1 MFCLKA
7 ITFEIM
13 SNPKAYNFLY
23 SWQLIPE
30 KCDYQ
35 KGVPPKSSIYK
46 MESREGS
53 DTITISLSWLTHDN
67 QSFKTAYQF
76 IPDGLEH
83 PFEHTEVAD
92 TIQGEFIGSHILKIV
107 AMRAGMLV
115 WEVTKEIQPNG
126 YMKLTQTGVEEGA
139 GYTNVQYYHK
149 QLSVLPYASSVSGA
163 VIKPTEEGMIKHKA
177 LTAMEEQTNMQLD
190 QIRKQI
196 ELLAVQAHAIQK
208 RKELSMMIYEAS
220 LKFKP
225 NIGQVYHLYEKNDGS
240 YMLSLVSPGE
250 WGGAGPFKEF
260 VSSVKL
266 LADHTWMEL

>member
-1 MFCLKA
+1 MKLA
-7 ITFEIM
+7 
-13 SNPKAYNFLY
+13 KAYNFLY

-30 KCDYQ
+30 KCDYEH
-35 KGVPPKSSIYK
+35 GVPPKSSIYK
-46 MESREGS
+46 MEAADAE
-53 DTITISLSWLTHDN
+53 DTMLISLTWLTHDN
-67 QSFKTAYQF
+67 QSFKTAYSLVPNGEQH
-76 IPDGLEH
+76 I
-83 PFEHTEVAD
+83 FEHTEVAQF
-92 TIQGEFIGSHILKIV
+92 IKGEFKGSHTLHIT
-107 AMRAGMLV
+107 ATTAEGDLV
-115 WEVTKEIQPNG
+115 WDVVKEIQPNG
-126 YMKLTQTGVEEGA
+126 YMKLVQTSVDEQGNAYVN
-139 GYTNVQYYHK
+139 TQYYHK

-220 LKFKP
+220 LKFRP

-240 YMLSLVSPGE
+240 YMLSLVAPGE
-250 WGGAGPFKEF
+250 WGGSGPFKEF

-266 LADHTWMEL
+266 LADHTWVEI